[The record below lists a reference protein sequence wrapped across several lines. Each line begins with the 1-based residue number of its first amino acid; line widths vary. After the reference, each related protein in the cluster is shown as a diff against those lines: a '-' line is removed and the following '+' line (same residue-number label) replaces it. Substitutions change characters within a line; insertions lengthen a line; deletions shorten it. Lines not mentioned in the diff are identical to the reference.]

1 MINTLMRDYKYSI
14 FGELDDYGQ
23 PQETEASGTIK
34 MSITLAS
41 QSINENSLYSGA
53 QYTGLT
59 LNKEINAKY
68 IIHYGEEKLKVL
80 YTNTQ
85 GRYTQVFMARV

>member
-1 MINTLMRDYKYSI
+1 MINTSMRDYNYSI
-14 FGELDDYGQ
+14 FEELDEYGQ
-23 PQETEASGTIK
+23 PQEVEASDTIK

-41 QSINENSLYSGA
+41 QTINENALYSGA

-59 LNKEINAKY
+59 LNKDINAKY
-68 IIHYGEEKLKVL
+68 IIHYGDERLKVL
-80 YTNTQ
+80 YVNTQ

>member
-14 FGELDDYGQ
+14 LGGLDEYGQ
-23 PQETEASGTIK
+23 PVEAEASGTIK
-34 MSITLAS
+34 MSIALTSQTL
-41 QSINENSLYSGA
+41 NENALYSGA

-68 IIHYGEEKLKVL
+68 IIQYGDERLKVL
-80 YTNTQ
+80 YTNAQ

>member
-14 FGELDDYGQ
+14 LSGLDEYGQ
-23 PQETEASGTIK
+23 AVEAEASGTIK
-34 MSITLAS
+34 MSIALTS
-41 QSINENSLYSGA
+41 QSLNENALYSGA

-68 IIHYGEEKLKVL
+68 IIHYGDERLKVL
-80 YTNTQ
+80 YTNAQ